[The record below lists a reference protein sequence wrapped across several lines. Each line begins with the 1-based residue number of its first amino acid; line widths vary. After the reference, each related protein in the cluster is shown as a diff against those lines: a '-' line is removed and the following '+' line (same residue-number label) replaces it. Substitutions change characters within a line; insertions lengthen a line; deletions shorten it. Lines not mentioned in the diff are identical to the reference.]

1 MHFTATIDTDI
12 GRKNVNQDSVL
23 LKHAQTD
30 KGQVIFLAVCDGLG
44 GLKMGEVASATVI
57 RAFAKWFDKHLPQE
71 LEHRDMGIIGHK
83 MDLLL
88 REMNSRIM
96 DHGKDHQVTLGTT
109 FTGLLLINEDLLI
122 VHVGDSR
129 VYHIRDNIEQLT
141 ADHTF
146 VAREIARGAMSVEQ
160 AKVDRRRNTLL
171 QAVGATENLQ
181 PQIIHGKTK
190 KGTYLV
196 CSDGFR
202 HEVTGKEMVEYF
214 APEHLQD
221 KQIMHNHARSLM
233 HLAKERRERDNIS
246 VALVKVE

>member
-12 GRKNVNQDSVL
+12 GRKDVNQDSVL
-23 LKHAQTD
+23 LKHAQT
-30 KGQVIFLAVCDGLG
+30 GHGEVIFLVVCDGLG
-44 GLKMGEVASATVI
+44 GLKMGEVASSTVV
-57 RAFAKWFDKHLPQE
+57 RAFADWFDKDLPKE
-71 LEHRDMGIIGHK
+71 LQRLDMGIIGHK

-88 REMNSRIM
+88 KELNSRILQY
-96 DHGKDHQVTLGTT
+96 GSDHQVTLGTT
-109 FTGLLLINEDLLI
+109 FTCLLLIGEELLI
-122 VHVGDSR
+122 IHVGDSR
-129 VYHIRDNIEQLT
+129 VYHIRENIEQLT
-141 ADHTF
+141 VDHTF
-146 VAREIARGAMSVEQ
+146 VAREIARGNMTVEQ

-171 QAVGATENLQ
+171 QCVGASPNLQ

-190 KGTYLV
+190 KGTYLL

-214 APEHLQD
+214 SPENLKD
-221 KQIMHNHARSLM
+221 KQIMHNHARTLM